1 MRVLILAGG
10 FGTRLAHLVKDV
22 PKPMAPIGQTPF
34 IELLM
39 DHLQERGACE
49 FVLLTG
55 HMSDVI
61 ESYFTRHPRYK
72 DRVGFS
78 RESSPLGTGGAVAM
92 AMSGALDT
100 PSIVVNG
107 DTFLNCD
114 LEALYRFHIQ
124 SGRSATLAL
133 HYQQDGTRYGQ
144 VALEGDRIVSF
155 LEKSQVQGPGLINAG
170 VYVLSPNIVDAIPK
184 EVPVSLE
191 TTVFPQLLQKG
202 QLGGYPCGGRFIDIG
217 IESDYRRAQVE
228 LPKWIA
234 EKPRPA
240 LFLDRDGILV
250 EDTSYL
256 RHVEDIRFREDAIDF
271 IRHYQQQ
278 GYLLIVC
285 TNQAGIAKGIISQE
299 QYTAVHQAIVAGL
312 RQRGVELT
320 DTFMCPDH
328 PEGVLPEFTRVSYD
342 RKPSPGM
349 ILKAAEKYLIDL
361 PRSFMI
367 GDKVTDRID
376 LPGLRSYLVQGTYP
390 ISGEGCYSSF
400 ADLARE
406 LQRLDG

>member
-22 PKPMAPIGQTPF
+22 PKPMAPIGGIPF
-34 IELLM
+34 VELLM
-39 DHLQERGACE
+39 DHLQERGATE
-49 FVLLTG
+49 FILLTG
-55 HMSDVI
+55 HMADVI
-61 ESYFTRHPRYK
+61 ESYFQQHPRYK
-72 DRVGFS
+72 DRVRFS

-92 AMSGALDT
+92 AMSGAFET

-107 DTFLNCD
+107 DTFLDCD
-114 LEALYRFHIQ
+114 LESLYRFHIH

-133 HYQQDGTRYGQ
+133 HYQQDGSRYGQ

-155 LEKSQVQGPGLINAG
+155 LEKSEARGPGLINAG
-170 VYVLSPNIVDAIPK
+170 VYVLSPNIVDAIPR
-184 EVPVSLE
+184 EFPVSLE
-191 TTVFPQLLQKG
+191 TAVFPSLLREG

-217 IESDYRRAQVE
+217 IESDYKRAQAE

-234 EKPRPA
+234 ETPRPA
-240 LFLDRDGILV
+240 LFLDRDGVLV

-256 RHVEDIRFREDAIDF
+256 RRVEDIRFREDAIDF
-271 IRHYQQQ
+271 IRYYQRL

-299 QYTAVHQAIVAGL
+299 EYAAVHRAIVAGL

-328 PEGVLPEFTRVSYD
+328 PEGLLPEFTRVSYD

-361 PRSFMI
+361 PRSFMV

-390 ISGEGCYSSF
+390 ISGDGCYSSF
-400 ADLARE
+400 AELAKE
-406 LQRLDG
+406 LQQIG